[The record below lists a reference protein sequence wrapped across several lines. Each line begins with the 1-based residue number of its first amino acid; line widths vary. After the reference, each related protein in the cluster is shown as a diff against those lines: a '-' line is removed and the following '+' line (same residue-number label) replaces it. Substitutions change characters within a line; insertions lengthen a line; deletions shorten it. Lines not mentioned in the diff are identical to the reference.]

1 MLRGG
6 SDFWSP
12 VCWAATWKAA
22 TNGIQLL
29 EPAVSAG
36 DIAKDCWVSDFQQ
49 PFGLGLCTEEP
60 QGSWNVQLC
69 WQVTVNLLF

>member
-6 SDFWSP
+6 SDFWSL

-22 TNGIQLL
+22 TNGIQFL

-36 DIAKDCWVSDFQQ
+36 DFAKDC
-49 PFGLGLCTEEP
+49 
-60 QGSWNVQLC
+60 
-69 WQVTVNLLF
+69 